1 MGGFQV
7 PLVHTMKGLFLWP
20 WLELELVLVWRV
32 RAGVRIQAICHRV
45 TTAAAAAAALIAD
58 HKAISAGQAGPG
70 QVLGANVLPHLLAAA
85 QTHLLASL
93 RTRTGST
100 RWC

>member
-1 MGGFQV
+1 
-7 PLVHTMKGLFLWP
+7 MKGLFLWP

-45 TTAAAAAAALIAD
+45 TTAAAAAALIAD

-85 QTHLLASL
+85 QTHLLAAFI
-93 RTRTGST
+93 
-100 RWC
+100 